1 MAEGIA
7 NNSIGR
13 ISLGGNSGH
22 ETMRR
27 TSSCQ
32 DFGGVL
38 GGIPNS
44 SSFHLD
50 PLFQI
55 DEKKKYL
62 GFLEE
67 STDEEK
73 SNSDCEINELDSN
86 KEEQEDSERE
96 DESCANFF
104 AKLDSYQ
111 RKVNTQ
117 FK

>member
-1 MAEGIA
+1 MGEG
-7 NNSIGR
+7 NQNTLNGR
-13 ISLGGNSGH
+13 VSLGGQSGH
-22 ETMRR
+22 EAIRR

-32 DFGGVL
+32 DFGGFL

-73 SNSDCEINELDSN
+73 SNSDCEIDELDS
-86 KEEQEDSERE
+86 
-96 DESCANFF
+96 DE
-104 AKLDSYQ
+104 
-111 RKVNTQ
+111 
-117 FK
+117 